1 MTDENSAKL
10 KDVKLEDKK
19 EEEATTVEG
28 EDVVDPWNVTSTSA
42 AGVNY
47 DKLIGTI
54 KTYII
59 NSILLVL
66 YYNFF
71 FYSDMQ

>member
-10 KDVKLEDKK
+10 KDVKLEEKK
-19 EEEATTVEG
+19 EEEKATVEG

-47 DKLIGTI
+47 DKLIGTN
-54 KTYII
+54 Y
-59 NSILLVL
+59 
-66 YYNFF
+66 
-71 FYSDMQ
+71 

>member
-10 KDVKLEDKK
+10 KDVKLEEKK
-19 EEEATTVEG
+19 EEEAATVEG

-54 KTYII
+54 KTDI
-59 NSILLVL
+59 
-66 YYNFF
+66 
-71 FYSDMQ
+71 